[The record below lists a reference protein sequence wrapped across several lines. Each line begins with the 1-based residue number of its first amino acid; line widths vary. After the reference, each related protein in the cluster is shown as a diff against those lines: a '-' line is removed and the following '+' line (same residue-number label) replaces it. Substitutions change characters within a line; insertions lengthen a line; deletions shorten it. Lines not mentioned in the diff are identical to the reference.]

1 MPQRNSLPS
10 FVIAISG
17 TPGGGKT
24 TLVRRVAHAL
34 GDAVALHFDDYK
46 SVARYPADM
55 ANPAGLANWVKEG
68 KDLDAWEIPQL
79 LDDLKALR
87 NGQEI
92 SLPADRGEIE
102 PAKFIV
108 LEEPSGR
115 ARAGLQELI
124 DMVVLID
131 LPLEIALARQ
141 VTDYISYCLKE
152 LSDDDLRKALQR
164 FVDGYEHYPLVR
176 EYYLAVVE
184 GARRDCDLILDGT
197 RSTEELTQE
206 IVVAVKAMVSGD

>member
-1 MPQRNSLPS
+1 MTQQDALSS

-17 TPGGGKT
+17 TPGAGKT
-24 TLVRRVAHAL
+24 TLVRRVAYAL
-34 GDAVALHFDDYK
+34 SDAVAIHFDDYK
-46 SVARYPADM
+46 SIAQYPADM
-55 ANPAGLANWVKEG
+55 INPTGLANWVKEG
-68 KDLDAWEIPQL
+68 KDLDAWKIPQL
-79 LDDLKALR
+79 LDDLNALR
-87 NGQEI
+87 SGKAI
-92 SLPADRGEIE
+92 SLPANQGEIE

-141 VTDYISYCLKE
+141 VQDYISYCLKE
-152 LSDDDLRKALQR
+152 LSADDIRKALQR
-164 FVDGYEHYPLVR
+164 FLDGHEHYPLVR

-184 GARRDCDLILDGT
+184 AARRDCDLILDGT
-197 RSTEELTQE
+197 RPTEELTQE
-206 IVVAVKAMVSGD
+206 IVVAVKSIVSGN

>member
-1 MPQRNSLPS
+1 MSQQNSLPS

-17 TPGGGKT
+17 TPGAGKT
-24 TLVRRVAHAL
+24 TPVRRVAYAL

-55 ANPAGLANWVKEG
+55 ASPAGLTNWIKEG
-68 KDLDAWEIPQL
+68 KDLDAWKIPQL

-87 NGQEI
+87 NGQAI
-92 SLPADRGEIE
+92 SLPADQGEIE

-115 ARAGLQELI
+115 ARTGLQELI

-141 VTDYISYCLKE
+141 VVDYIGYCLKE
-152 LSDDDLRKALQR
+152 LSDEDLRKALQR
-164 FVDGYEHYPLVR
+164 FVERYEHYLLVR

-197 RSTEELTQE
+197 RPTEELTQE
-206 IVVAVKAMVSGD
+206 IVVAVQSSG